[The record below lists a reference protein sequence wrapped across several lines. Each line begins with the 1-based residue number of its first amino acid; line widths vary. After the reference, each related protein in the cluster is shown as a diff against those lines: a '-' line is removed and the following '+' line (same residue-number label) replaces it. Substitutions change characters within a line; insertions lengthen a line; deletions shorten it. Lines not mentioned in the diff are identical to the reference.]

1 MSARLLDIIKESLSI
16 YIRVH
21 VCSVTVCVCVC
32 VCVCVLDRGRQECE
46 CDSCVARAVTTD
58 TQEIDTHLYNALT
71 QESADCLQFKPTISH
86 VNKRCQC
93 SNETSS
99 S

>member
-1 MSARLLDIIKESLSI
+1 MA
-16 YIRVH
+16 
-21 VCSVTVCVCVC
+21 VCVCVF
-32 VCVCVLDRGRQECE
+32 VCVRERETECE

-71 QESADCLQFKPTISH
+71 QESADCLQFKPTRSD

-93 SNETSS
+93 SKETSCS
-99 S
+99 YFNA